1 MSRYWPAR
9 LEFEELAR
17 NKVERMD
24 PGFGSVSRG
33 GPEMNLGVLISG
45 RGSNLAAILDAVA
58 QGDLQATISLV
69 VSNRPNAAG
78 LKRAAE
84 AGVPV
89 CTLPH
94 VKFSSRILFEQA
106 LVAALREAEV
116 DTIALAGFDRIV
128 TATLL
133 DAFPE
138 RVVNIHPA
146 LLPAFPGLH
155 AQRQALD
162 HGARISGVT
171 VHFVDEKMD
180 HGPIIAQAVVAVADD
195 DTEESLAARILRE
208 EHRLYPAALQ
218 ALAAGELHR
227 NGRRVL
233 GGPR

>member
-1 MSRYWPAR
+1 
-9 LEFEELAR
+9 
-17 NKVERMD
+17 
-24 PGFGSVSRG
+24 
-33 GPEMNLGVLISG
+33 MNLGVLISG
-45 RGSNLAAILDAVA
+45 RGSNLVAILDAAA
-58 QGDLQATISLV
+58 QGLLQSKISLV
-69 VSNRPNAAG
+69 VSNRAGAAG
-78 LKRAAE
+78 LERAA
-84 AGVPV
+84 AVGVPT

-94 VKFSSRILFEQA
+94 GEFSSRLLFEEA
-106 LVAALREAEV
+106 LVAALLAAKV

-133 DAFPE
+133 DAFPD

-155 AQRQALD
+155 AQKQALE
-162 HGARISGVT
+162 HGARVSGAT

-195 DTEESLAARILRE
+195 DTEESLAARILAE

-218 ALAAGELHR
+218 ALAAGALRRH
-227 NGRRVL
+227 GRRVS